1 MELEIP
7 PPRQNPNLL
16 GQEAAETEF
25 LDCYQAGRLPHA
37 WILGGPY
44 GIGKATFAF
53 RIARFMFAHG
63 DAVGGEVGLFGD
75 ALPAAIADTLAMN
88 EADPIFHRVAAA
100 GHSDLLT
107 VERGYDEARK
117 RHRAEIT
124 VDEARGV
131 AGFLSKTSGEGGW
144 RVVIVDGAETMNKN
158 AANAILKI
166 LEEPPRRTL
175 LLLVS
180 HNPGRILATIRSRC
194 RLLRMPLLS
203 DAHISTLLG
212 RYVPDLAQA
221 DHEGVIRL
229 AEGSIGRALNFVE
242 GSGVEVYR
250 DMMRLLGDLPAM
262 DAGALHDLSTKIGRD
277 NTGELFRTARDM
289 LSWWLARSLRAAATE
304 PGSLPGTAG
313 GLDRWFE
320 VWEKI
325 HSLFQRAESANLD
338 HKQLILN
345 AFLLIEGAARA

>member
-1 MELEIP
+1 MELELP
-7 PPRQNPNLL
+7 TPRQNTELL
-16 GQEAAETEF
+16 GQEAAESEF
-25 LDCYQAGRLPHA
+25 LDCYRAGRLPHA

-44 GIGKATFAF
+44 GIGKATLAF
-53 RIARFMFAHG
+53 RIARFMFTHG
-63 DAVGGEVGLFGD
+63 GAVGGEAGLFGD
-75 ALPAAIADTLAMN
+75 ALPIEVADTLAVD
-88 EADPIFHRVAAA
+88 ESDPVFRRVAAA

-107 VERGYDEARK
+107 VERGYDETRK

-131 AGFLSKTSGEGGW
+131 AKFLSTTSGEGGW

-166 LEEPPRRTL
+166 LEEPPRQTL
-175 LLLVS
+175 MLLVS
-180 HNPGRILATIRSRC
+180 HNPGRILPTIRSRC
-194 RLLRMPLLS
+194 RMLRMPLLS
-203 DAHISTLLG
+203 DQNIATLLS
-212 RYVPDLAQA
+212 RYVPDLAPE
-221 DHEGVIRL
+221 DHEGVIRI
-229 AEGSIGRALNFVE
+229 AEGSVGRALSFVE

-250 DMMRLLGDLPAM
+250 DMMRLLAGLPAM
-262 DAGALHDLSTKIGRD
+262 DAGALHDLSSKIGRD

-289 LSWWLARSLRAAATE
+289 LSWWLARSLRAATTD
-304 PGSLPGTAG
+304 PGSLPGAAG

-325 HSLFQRAESANLD
+325 HNLFQRAESANLD